1 MEIVRFK
8 GGRKEVYMID
18 SILKFIADKFKEISQ
33 KYQRKDITSQIP
45 IDGLTTTET
54 NYEVTKTGDRV
65 DMTGFLMLGGQLAA
79 GVYVNAFNV
88 PQDLRANKYTAFSVY
103 SRKSCSISIQANGQG
118 YLINDGTQ
126 ALSPGDTIVFSG
138 SWTIGGGQLV
148 NSLLSFLERRWRY
161 AYEG

>member
-1 MEIVRFK
+1 
-8 GGRKEVYMID
+8 MID
-18 SILKFIADKFKEISQ
+18 SILKFIADKFKEISD
-33 KYQRKDITSQIP
+33 KYLRQDITSQIP

-65 DMTGFLMLGGQLAA
+65 DMTGFLRLGGQLAV

-103 SRKSCSISIQANGQG
+103 SSKSCSISIQADGQG

-126 ALSPGDTIVFSG
+126 ALNLGDTVVFSG
-138 SWTIGGGQLV
+138 SWIIGGG
-148 NSLLSFLERRWRY
+148 NS
-161 AYEG
+161 